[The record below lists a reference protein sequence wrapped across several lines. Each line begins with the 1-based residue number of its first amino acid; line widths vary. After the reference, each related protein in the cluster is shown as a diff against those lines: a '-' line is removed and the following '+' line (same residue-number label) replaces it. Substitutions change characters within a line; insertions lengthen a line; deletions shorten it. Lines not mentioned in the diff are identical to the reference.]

1 MMHMKVYNVE
11 GLGESEAF
19 DLFRLKAFKQPKL
32 TEEWSNIVLVF
43 HWHLRFWVPTFM
55 VDPLKIGIVLL
66 GNERAF
72 YMSAFLIR

>member
-32 TEEWSNIVLVF
+32 TEEYLDLSKQVVKYCASLPLALEVLGS
-43 HWHLRFWVPTFM
+43 HLY
-55 VDPLKIGIVLL
+55 G
-66 GNERAF
+66 
-72 YMSAFLIR
+72 